1 MDRSMSLRHLEQAER
16 HIELGEKHLADQE
29 QRVLDLELRG
39 RDAGV
44 ARQLLETF
52 RLSQAQHIQH
62 HELILKELA
71 E

>member
-1 MDRSMSLRHLEQAER
+1 MSLRHLEQAER
-16 HIELGEKHLADQE
+16 HIGLGKKHIADQE
-29 QRVLDLELRG
+29 QRVVEIELRG
-39 RDAGV
+39 RDACV

-62 HELILKELA
+62 HQLILKELA